1 MDLNERTEG
10 VEILN
15 RHPWELSRT
24 KCVLAAFS
32 RFMEQLHEE
41 KEGKK
46 YVNVGAG
53 DLYFDKALLEG
64 YPKDEV
70 FAVDIAYQSME
81 PEDERIHKYHYQEE
95 VSEDAFDYAVM
106 MDSLE
111 YIENDAEYVR
121 KISKRIKKG
130 GYFFFTLPASP
141 KLFSDYDLIVKNLR
155 RYSRKT
161 FTSVIARVPELE
173 IVKDYHFYTS
183 LFMVRFLQKTLH
195 LPIDPHH
202 HVTSHWR
209 YNEKGMFTRFLTAC
223 LNLDFAVNRLL
234 GKAGIRL
241 PGLSMLVVCK
251 RV

>member
-1 MDLNERTEG
+1 MDLNEIVEG

-32 RFMEQLHEE
+32 RYMEQLHEK

-53 DLYFDKALLEG
+53 DLYFDMALLER
-64 YPKDEV
+64 YPQDEV
-70 FAVDIAYQSME
+70 YAVDIGYQSME
-81 PEDERIHKYHYQEE
+81 SEDKRIHKYHYLEE
-95 VSEDAFDYAVM
+95 VGEEMFDYAMM

-121 KISKRIKKG
+121 KISRRIKEG

-141 KLFSDYDLIVKNLR
+141 MIFSDHDRIVKNLR

-161 FTSVIARVPELE
+161 FASVIDRVPELA
-173 IVKDYHFYTS
+173 IVKNYNFYTS
-183 LFMVRFLQKTLH
+183 LFMVRFLQKILH
-195 LPIDPHH
+195 LPIDPNH
-202 HVTSHWR
+202 HVTAHWK
-209 YNEKGMFTRFLTAC
+209 YSEKSPVTILMTAC